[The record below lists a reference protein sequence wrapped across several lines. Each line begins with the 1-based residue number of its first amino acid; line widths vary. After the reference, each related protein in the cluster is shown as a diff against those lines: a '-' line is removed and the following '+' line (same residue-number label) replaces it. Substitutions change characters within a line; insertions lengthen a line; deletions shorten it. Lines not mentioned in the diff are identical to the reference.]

1 MRTFIFGWNEQTW
14 TYFLP
19 AVEDLIASSGNILR
33 CLLAIR
39 TILPTPRVVV
49 RPRRQDDQPNSDA
62 RTRGKLSTSA
72 CQCYRSRW
80 SWVWETSFWQLS
92 QLTNSQTVPVKDSLW
107 GRRWWWKQHWKQ
119 RFPRRR
125 RLLCGRE
132 SEAVQRLLP
141 AQVDRR
147 LRLNWIMN
155 PPKERTRT
163 NAQNI
168 DAHQLSWRAT
178 WATDNILLLDHFF
191 VTVRRYSSIVNLLSA
206 SHTWAFTSS
215 LAAAKIHWI

>member
-1 MRTFIFGWNEQTW
+1 MRTFIFGWNVQTW

-19 AVEDLIASSGNILR
+19 GLEGGPNSLLWQYLALPSGDENYF
-33 CLLAIR
+33 A
-39 TILPTPRVVV
+39 TPRVVV

-107 GRRWWWKQHWKQ
+107 GRRWWKQHWKQ

-125 RLLCGRE
+125 RLLCWSRVWSWPPPAGSKSIEDSGLTELWIHRRRE
-132 SEAVQRLLP
+132 L
-141 AQVDRR
+141 AQPPKI
-147 LRLNWIMN
+147 LRLTNYRGEQLTIFCCWIIFLSQS
-155 PPKERTRT
+155 ED
-163 NAQNI
+163 I
-168 DAHQLSWRAT
+168 HQ
-178 WATDNILLLDHFF
+178 
-191 VTVRRYSSIVNLLSA
+191 
-206 SHTWAFTSS
+206 
-215 LAAAKIHWI
+215 

>member
-1 MRTFIFGWNEQTW
+1 MRTFIFGWNVQTW

-19 AVEDLIASSGNILR
+19 GLEDLIASSGNILR
-33 CLLAIR
+33 CLLAMR

-49 RPRRQDDQPNSDA
+49 RPRRQDDQPNFDA

-72 CQCYRSRW
+72 CQCNHSRW
-80 SWVWETSFWQLS
+80 SWGTIVSDQL
-92 QLTNSQTVPVKDSLW
+92 LTIIPPDKLPNCACTRLSLMAAV
-107 GRRWWWKQHWKQ
+107 WWKQHWKQ

-125 RLLCGRE
+125 RLLSGRE
-132 SEAVQRLLP
+132 SEAGSPP
-141 AQVDRR
+141 AGWEVDRR

-191 VTVRRYSSIVNLLSA
+191 VRVRGYSSIVMVQ
-206 SHTWAFTSS
+206 
-215 LAAAKIHWI
+215 

>member
-62 RTRGKLSTSA
+62 RTRVKLSTSA
-72 CQCYRSRW
+72 CQCYHSRW
-80 SWVWETSFWQLS
+80 SWGNVVSDQL
-92 QLTNSQTVPVKDSLW
+92 LTIMPADKLKDGGGSNIGSNVFLA
-107 GRRWWWKQHWKQ
+107 GVGRWWSRVWSCTA
-119 RFPRRR
+119 P
-125 RLLCGRE
+125 
-132 SEAVQRLLP
+132 P
-141 AQVDRR
+141 AGWEVDRR

-163 NAQNI
+163 NTQNI
-168 DAHQLSWRAT
+168 DAHQLSSRDT
-178 WATDNILLLDHFF
+178 WATD
-191 VTVRRYSSIVNLLSA
+191 
-206 SHTWAFTSS
+206 
-215 LAAAKIHWI
+215 KICC